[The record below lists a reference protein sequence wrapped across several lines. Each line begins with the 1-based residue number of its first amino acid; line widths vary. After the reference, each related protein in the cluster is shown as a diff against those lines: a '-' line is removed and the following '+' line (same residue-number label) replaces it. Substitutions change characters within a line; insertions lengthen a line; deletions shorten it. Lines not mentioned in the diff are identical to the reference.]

1 MRDKK
6 EKLQE
11 ALNEIGEMYGRDVV
25 VRLGDAPMESIK
37 SISSG
42 SVLIDYALGVGGFPK
57 GRITEIFGQE
67 SSGKTTLAL
76 MAIAEAQKSDGVAC
90 LIDAEHAFDPIYAEK
105 IGVNV
110 MDLLVVKPENGEV
123 ALEIVE
129 KLIRS
134 GGVDI
139 IVVDSVAAITPKAE
153 VEGVIG
159 DDYIELQASI
169 LSQAI
174 RKMIPSI
181 YKEQVA
187 LVFINQLREVK
198 NLNLYGP
205 NEVTL
210 GGRALKFFAS
220 IRLEV
225 KTTGKIMVNSTLVG
239 NVITIRVVKN
249 KMATPFK
256 QIQLEMQKGKGIS
269 REIELFQLAND
280 FGIIKKMGAWYTYK
294 DEKLGQGKE
303 DTLRIMQGQIFDE
316 IKEQVKSMMKISEEA
331 EGGLEIYDPLTNQTI
346 APKLIG
352 SAGM

>member
-225 KTTGKIMVNSTLVG
+225 KTTGKIMVDSTIVG

-316 IKEQVKSMMKISEEA
+316 IKEQVKSMMKISEET

-352 SAGM
+352 S